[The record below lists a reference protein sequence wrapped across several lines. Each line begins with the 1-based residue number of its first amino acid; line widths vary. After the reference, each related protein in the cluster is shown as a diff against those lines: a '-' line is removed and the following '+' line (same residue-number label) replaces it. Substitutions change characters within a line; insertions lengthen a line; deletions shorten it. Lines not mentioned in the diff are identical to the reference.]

1 MHVWRSTWEDLDLA
15 GAPEGGCLHAYST
28 RSRSPNQIGS
38 AIRGSHLLGP
48 NWDLRRY
55 ESIFLEF
62 VQINYCEANGFL
74 GKLLSPNVSP

>member
-1 MHVWRSTWEDLDLA
+1 MHTWRRTWEDVALA
-15 GAPEGGCLHAYST
+15 GPEGGVCMLTAHGAGALI
-28 RSRSPNQIGS
+28 RLA
-38 AIRGSHLLGP
+38 AIRGSHFLGP
-48 NWDLRRY
+48 NWDLRHY